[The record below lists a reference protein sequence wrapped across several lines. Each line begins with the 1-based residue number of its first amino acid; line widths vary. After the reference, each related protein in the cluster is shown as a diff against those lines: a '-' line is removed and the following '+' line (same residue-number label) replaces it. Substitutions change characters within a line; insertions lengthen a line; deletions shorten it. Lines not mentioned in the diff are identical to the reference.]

1 MQKTITFLLITLLI
15 INLLYVLSEVL
26 FQPII
31 SMDVIGIW
39 LFKAKAIF
47 LGKDYFFRQ
56 LSSPEFSYSSQDYPI
71 LLPLSFSLIFELA
84 GGIKE
89 KFVLLLYPL
98 LYSLI
103 LFLTYKSFRTKASVN
118 ISLLFT
124 YLFSMFSP
132 LLAQAGRSHAGN
144 ADIVLVFLAS
154 LALYLLLAFPKSPK
168 LLFYLTL
175 VAMTASQI
183 KMEGV
188 FLVLLLLFLPLG
200 KKQKMMFIFLSLIP
214 FFVWTFIV
222 KVLIKIPF
230 TRFYLPPLPEI
241 FFRSKIIIFGLF
253 KEILNIKN
261 WYIFWPIF
269 ALGFFIKEKASN
281 LIKKVIFPFLV
292 GNSILFFI
300 IFIFSSTPTEKY
312 VPSSIGRILLQLSPW
327 FFLIF
332 FENTLPEVMKLK
344 KRFSQFL

>member
-1 MQKTITFLLITLLI
+1 MRKITTYILVTLLLINI
-15 INLLYVLSEVL
+15 LYVLAGVL

-47 LGKDYFFRQ
+47 LGNDHFFRQ

-71 LLPLSFSLIFELA
+71 LLPLSFSLIFELV

-89 KFVLLLYPL
+89 KFALLLYPL
-98 LYSLI
+98 LYSSI
-103 LFLTYKSFRTKASVN
+103 LFLVYKTFRTKTSTN

-144 ADIVLVFLAS
+144 ADIVLVFLSS
-154 LALYLLLAFPKSPK
+154 LAVYFLFAFPKSPK
-168 LLFYLTL
+168 LPIYLTIIT
-175 VAMTASQI
+175 MIASQV

-188 FLVLLLLFLPLG
+188 FLVLLLLFIPLE
-200 KKQKMMFIFLSLIP
+200 KKQKIMFIFLSLIP
-214 FFVWTFIV
+214 FFAWTFVV
-222 KVLIKIPF
+222 KFLIITPF
-230 TRFYLPPLPEI
+230 TRFYLPSLPEI
-241 FFRSKIIIFGLF
+241 FLRSKIIIFGLF
-253 KEILNIKN
+253 KEMLNVKN

-269 ALGFFIKEKASN
+269 VLSFFIKEKSSV
-281 LIKKVIFPFLV
+281 LVQKTIFPFLI

-300 IFIFSSTPTEKY
+300 VYLFSSTPTEKY
-312 VPSSIGRILLQLSPW
+312 VPSSIGRIIFQLSPW
-327 FFLIF
+327 IFLIF
-332 FENTLPEVMKLK
+332 FENALPEVMKLK
-344 KRFSQFL
+344 KRFFRFL